1 MKKVTITV
9 TGRVQG
15 VGFRYHTKLIAD
27 QIGVTGTVE
36 NRMDGSVF
44 IHVSAPDDKT
54 DTFIDALKNNQPPF
68 ARVDSVDIIEK
79 NDLPDFSS
87 FKVIH

>member
-27 QIGVTGTVE
+27 RIGVTGTVE
-36 NRMDGSVF
+36 NTIDGSVF
-44 IHVSAPDDKT
+44 IQVSASSDKT
-54 DTFIDALKNNQPPF
+54 DIFIDALKNNKPPF
-68 ARVDSVDIIEK
+68 AQVDSVDIIEK
-79 NDLPDFSS
+79 KDLPDFSS